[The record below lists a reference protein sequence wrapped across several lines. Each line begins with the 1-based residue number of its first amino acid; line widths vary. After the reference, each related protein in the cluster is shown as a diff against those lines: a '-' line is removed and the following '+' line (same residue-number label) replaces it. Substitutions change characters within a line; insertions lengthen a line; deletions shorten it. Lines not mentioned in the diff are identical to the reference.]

1 MRLLYGVVGDGMGH
15 ATRSRVVMEHLLA
28 RGHEIRVVVSDRAFK
43 FLSEVFAGSPRVAV
57 HEIHGLRFTYRGAG
71 VDTSAT
77 VARTLRE
84 IPSALKR
91 NVGVYKQLRAGF
103 QPEMV
108 FTDFESW
115 AYVYGRHH
123 RLPVVSIDNQQVI
136 DRCRHPRD
144 VTDGNCKGFVATR
157 VGINVKAPRCFH
169 YLATSFFFPPIVRP
183 RTTVIPPILRP
194 EILAA
199 RREAGGHVLVYQ
211 TSSANADLVPLLAK
225 LPFDFRV
232 YGMGRTERVGR
243 VELKPFSQQGFV
255 DDLRTA
261 RAVIAG
267 GGFSLMGEAVHLR
280 VPMLCVPL
288 AGQWEQQLNAR
299 WLAKLGY
306 GAWAPKLTEPVVRD
320 FLARVDEYA
329 RGVAAY
335 VPRDNSVLFDCVDEL
350 VARIERGEKPR
361 REAMWTPS
369 ADDGARG

>member
-28 RGHEIRVVVSDRAFK
+28 RGHEIHVVVSDRAFK
-43 FLSEVFAGSPRVAV
+43 FLSDVFAGERRVVV

-71 VDTSAT
+71 VDKSAT
-77 VARTLRE
+77 LKRTLRE
-84 IPSALKR
+84 IPAALRK
-91 NVGVYKQLRAGF
+91 NIDVYRKLRASF
-103 QPEMV
+103 EPQMV

-115 AYVYGRHH
+115 AYVYARHH

-136 DRCRHPRD
+136 DRCRHPRG
-144 VTDGNCKGFVATR
+144 VTDDRCKEFVATR
-157 VGINVKAPRCFH
+157 VGVNLKTPRAYH
-169 YLATSFFFPPIVRP
+169 YLATTFFFPPIVRP
-183 RTTVIPPILRP
+183 RTTLVPPILRP

-199 RREAGGHVLVYQ
+199 RREPGRHVLVYQ
-211 TSSANADLVPLLAK
+211 TSSTNVDLVPTLAK

-232 YGMGRTERVGR
+232 YGMNRAERVGR
-243 VELKPFSQQGFV
+243 VELKAFSQQGFV

-288 AGQWEQQLNAR
+288 EGQWEQQLNAR

-306 GAWAPKLTEPVVRD
+306 GAWAPRLDEAVVRA
-320 FLARVDEYA
+320 FLDRVDEYA
-329 RGVAAY
+329 AGVARY
-335 VPRDNSVLFDCVDEL
+335 VPRDDAVLFDCVDRL
-350 VARIERGEKPR
+350 VARVARGEKAPR
-361 REAMWTPS
+361 DPMWSPGPS
-369 ADDGARG
+369 AK